1 LSSGEHKNA
10 QGFKDILS
18 IHLGINRGSDAVK
31 THFPMLK
38 AALLPAYS
46 LNISFPPGQ
55 DELSE

>member
-1 LSSGEHKNA
+1 MSSGEHKNA
-10 QGFKDILS
+10 QGLKDILS
-18 IHLGINRGSDAVK
+18 IHLGINRGSNTVK

-46 LNISFPPGQ
+46 LNISS